1 MVELEDGRLSALM
14 DVDPK
19 DGKMKYVRWSPDADA
34 QRQKVKNANA
44 EMVGNLRK
52 KSDVKIVDKDI
63 SSMAKLGG
71 F

>member
-1 MVELEDGRLSALM
+1 M